1 VLCLDLVEV
10 VDFCIIFFLGGF
22 GECERGSNEKGFVI
36 LKCEFVFLGE
46 WIVGFYLWMEGRL
59 RRCKEKTV

>member
-1 VLCLDLVEV
+1 LVEV

-22 GECERGSNEKGFVI
+22 GECERGSNEKGFVF

-46 WIVGFYLWMEGRL
+46 WIGFLFMDGG
-59 RRCKEKTV
+59 KTAKV